1 MILYPA
7 IDLKGGRC
15 VRLLRGD
22 LESATVYGEDPV
34 RQAKDFEAA
43 GCNWIH
49 VVDLEGAVSGERRNA
64 AAVESVIAATG
75 VSIQVG
81 GGIRDRQGVE
91 RWLELGA
98 SRVVLGTAAVRDPS
112 LVIEA
117 ARAHAGRI
125 AVALDTKGGRV
136 ALEGWTA
143 VSDQTAEEAGR
154 RFEGAGVAA
163 VVHTDIARDGAL
175 AGPNLAA
182 SEALANAIDIPVIVS
197 GGVASTQD
205 LQRVRDSKSVAGVI
219 VGRALYDGRVGI
231 CEAVALFG
239 AANA

>member
-22 LESATVYGEDPV
+22 LESATVYGDDPV
-34 RQAKDFEAA
+34 RQADVFETA
-43 GCNWIH
+43 GCSWIH

-64 AAVESVIAATG
+64 AAVESVIAATR

-98 SRVVLGTAAVRDPS
+98 SRVVLGTAAIRDPS

-117 ARAHAGRI
+117 ARTHPGCI
-125 AVALDTKGGRV
+125 AVALDTKAGRV
-136 ALEGWTA
+136 ALEGWTE
-143 VSDQTAEEAGR
+143 VSDLTAEEAGR

-163 VVHTDIARDGAL
+163 VVHTDISRDGAL

-182 SEALANAIDIPVIVS
+182 SEALADAIGIPVIVS
-197 GGVASTQD
+197 GGVGSLQD
-205 LQRVRDSKSVAGVI
+205 LGRVCGSDSVAGVI
-219 VGRALYDGRVGI
+219 VGRALYDGRVDI
-231 CEAVALFG
+231 REAVALFG
-239 AANA
+239 ATDA

>member
-22 LESATVYGEDPV
+22 LESATVYGDDPV
-34 RQAKDFEAA
+34 RQARVFETA
-43 GCNWIH
+43 GCSWIH
-49 VVDLEGAVSGERRNA
+49 VVDLEGAVSGERRNDT
-64 AAVESVIAATG
+64 AVESVIAATH

-81 GGIRDRQGVE
+81 GGIRDRQAVE

-98 SRVVLGTAAVRDPS
+98 RRVVLGTAAIRDPN

-117 ARAHAGRI
+117 ARTHPGRI
-125 AVALDTKGGRV
+125 AVALDTKAGRV
-136 ALEGWTA
+136 ALEGWTE
-143 VSDQTAEEAGR
+143 VSDLTAEEAGR

-163 VVHTDIARDGAL
+163 VVHTDISRDGAL

-182 SEALANAIDIPVIVS
+182 SEALAVAIGIPVIVS
-197 GGVASTQD
+197 GGVASLQD
-205 LQRVRDSKSVAGVI
+205 LERVRGSDSVAGVI
-219 VGRALYDGRVGI
+219 VGRALYDGRVKI
-231 CEAVALFG
+231 REALALFG
-239 AANA
+239 AEDA